1 MFLAD
6 MRSGLGVIHWRDGTI
21 YRGEFF
27 ANSQSGWGIKEQP
40 GAQPEI
46 QQWQSGT
53 LKLERTLINNATCSL
68 SYMGRQW
75 MFESRQCVNG
85 LAHGEGLAVSL
96 DGRLLIPEAKLIL
109 GRLVGG
115 NFIEIPEVDTSTDI
129 NQASSS

>member
-46 QQWQSGT
+46 QQWQSGK
-53 LKLERTLINNATCSL
+53 LILERPLIDNATCAL
-68 SYMGRQW
+68 NHMGRHW
-75 MFESRQCVNG
+75 MFESKQCING

-109 GRLVGG
+109 GQLVRG
-115 NFIEIPEVDTSTDI
+115 NFIEIPEVDASTDI
-129 NQASSS
+129 NEAGSS